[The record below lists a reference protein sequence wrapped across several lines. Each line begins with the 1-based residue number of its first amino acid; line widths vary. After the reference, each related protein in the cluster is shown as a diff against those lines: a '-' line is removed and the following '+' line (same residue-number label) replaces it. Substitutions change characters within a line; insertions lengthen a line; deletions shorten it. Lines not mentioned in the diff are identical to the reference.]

1 MQTNRRRAMA
11 WLGAAGLATIAGR
24 GEAQA
29 VAARPSRPF
38 VTSDYAR
45 LRRVVVCP
53 PGRNAYALDRND
65 TGVFPTVD
73 AEFDRVVENH
83 ASLVRALRA
92 SGAEVLQVRDLL
104 ASAIEAAR
112 SRGVWD
118 TWLGATYPR
127 LAAEAG
133 SVGADALLGR
143 DPRFQFR
150 SWDDGGYRHFADDL
164 GAFTFTRDSV
174 VTVPHGV
181 LLMNLHAPHRVRE
194 QVLARF
200 LYDFAPEL
208 KRYPVVMDLKRE
220 GLLAEGGDFQVVDEN
235 TLFVGVGNRTDPR
248 VAPLLAR
255 RLGMDVLAV
264 TCRKADTL
272 RVGEK
277 RSLLR
282 SVFLHLD
289 TFFTHVGDKR
299 ALTLPWLLEAEF
311 AETSPYV
318 KALKSF
324 GPDSQITEEDLKGA
338 IDYAKELGKVRLF
351 RAGSG
356 EEDASVKDMK
366 LVDYVRS
373 KGYAVHWV
381 GGDRPDPTDQL
392 RHLFQAVMHEHR
404 RQGANV
410 VATAPNK
417 IVAYA
422 GAPRTHAGLRA
433 GGVEVTAFEA
443 RELWP
448 WNGGPHCL
456 TMPLER
462 G

>member
-1 MQTNRRRAMA
+1 MQTNRRRAIA
-11 WLGAAGLATIAGR
+11 WLGAAGLAAAAGR
-24 GEAQA
+24 GSAQP
-29 VAARPSRPF
+29 VARPANPF
-38 VTSDYAR
+38 VTSDFAK

-53 PGRNAYALDRND
+53 PGQNAYALDRND
-65 TGVFPTVD
+65 AGVFPTVD
-73 AEFDRVVENH
+73 AEFDRVAENH
-83 ASLVRALRA
+83 AGLVRALRA
-92 SGAEVLQVRDLL
+92 SGAEVLQVHDLL
-104 ASAIEAAR
+104 TSAISTAR
-112 SRGVWD
+112 SRGVWE
-118 TWLGATYPR
+118 TWLGTTYPR
-127 LAAEAG
+127 LAGEAKTI
-133 SVGADALLGR
+133 GADALLGR
-143 DPRFQFR
+143 DPRFQFK
-150 SWDDGGYRHFADDL
+150 SWDDGGYRHLADDL
-164 GAFTFTRDSV
+164 GAYTFTRDSV

-181 LLMNLHAPHRVRE
+181 MLMNLHAAHRVRE

-200 LYDFAPEL
+200 LHDFAPEL
-208 KRYPVVMDLKRE
+208 RRYPVVVDFKRE
-220 GLLAEGGDFQVVDEN
+220 GLLAEGGDFQVVEEN

-248 VAPLLAR
+248 VAPLLAK

-264 TCRKADTL
+264 TSRKADTL
-272 RVGEK
+272 RTGEK
-277 RSLLR
+277 RFLLR
-282 SVFLHLD
+282 AVFLHLD
-289 TFFTHVGDKR
+289 TYFTHVGEKQ
-299 ALTLPWLLEAEF
+299 ALTLPWLLEAEH

-324 GPDSQITEEDLKGA
+324 GPDSQITEEDLKSA
-338 IDYAKELGKVRLF
+338 LDYAKDLGKVRLF

-356 EEDASVKDMK
+356 EEDASVRDMK

-373 KGYAVHWV
+373 KGYTVHWV
-381 GGDRPDPTDQL
+381 GGERPDPADQL

-410 VATAPNK
+410 VATGPGE

-422 GAPRTHAGLRA
+422 GAPRTHAALRTA
-433 GGVEVTAFEA
+433 GVKVTAFEA

>member
-1 MQTNRRRAMA
+1 MGITRRRALTGLTA
-11 WLGAAGLATIAGR
+11 VGFGAIATSA
-24 GEAQA
+24 AA
-29 VAARPSRPF
+29 STVARPAKPF
-38 VTSDYAR
+38 VTSDFAR
-45 LRRVVVCP
+45 LRRVVVCA

-73 AEFDRVVENH
+73 AEFDKVGENH
-83 ASLVRALRA
+83 AGLVRALKA
-92 SGAEVLQVRDLL
+92 SGAEVLDVRDLL
-104 ASAIEAAR
+104 ASAIEVAR

-118 TWLGATYPR
+118 TWLGTAYPR

-133 SVGADALLGR
+133 SIGADALLGR
-143 DPRFQFR
+143 DPRFQFKA
-150 SWDDGGYRHFADDL
+150 WDDGGYRHLADDL
-164 GAFTFTRDSV
+164 GAFAFTRDSV

-181 LLMNLHAPHRVRE
+181 MLMNLHAAHRVRE

-208 KRYPVVMDLKRE
+208 KRYPVAVDLKRE

-264 TCRKADTL
+264 TSRKAETL
-272 RVGEK
+272 RPGEK
-277 RSLLR
+277 RFLLR
-282 SVFLHLD
+282 NVFLHLD
-289 TFFTHVGDKR
+289 TYFTHVGDKR
-299 ALTLPWLLEAEF
+299 ALTLPWLLESEF

-324 GPDSQITEEDLKGA
+324 GPDSQITEEDVKAAL
-338 IDYAKELGKVRLF
+338 DYAKELGKVRLF

-381 GGDRPDPTDQL
+381 GGERPDPADQL

-410 VATAPNK
+410 VATAPGK

-422 GAPRTHAGLRA
+422 GAPRTHSALRA
-433 GGVEVTAFEA
+433 AGVEVTAFEA